1 MKRKKGLVQDKLD
14 RGMME
19 IEKLYARL
27 LVHGQGAGG
36 EGWEIHPEVK
46 SRLHKRILK
55 EIESL
60 REAQRSTD
68 FGSPKYREIDCRI
81 RRRVLKEIQI
91 IIDAYV
97 VALQESRLKEW
108 ESMYGD
114 IDHYR
119 REFYYFR
126 MDTNY
131 EYLEKTLDDYKYV
144 EEP

>member
-1 MKRKKGLVQDKLD
+1 MKRKEALVRDKLD
-14 RGMME
+14 RGMIE
-19 IEKLYARL
+19 IEKLFARL
-27 LVHGQGAGG
+27 LVHGQGPDG

-46 SRLHKRILK
+46 SRLHKKILK

-60 REAQRSTD
+60 RETQRSCD

-97 VALQESRLKEW
+97 VALQESRLQEW

-131 EYLEKTLDDYKYV
+131 ENLEKTLDDYKYV
-144 EEP
+144 EEL